1 MPMESQKLIDN
12 IQKLLPESAF
22 TKESLKGPIL
32 RVSVLKLLQHLR
44 LLAKV
49 FGALLSLKA

>member
-1 MPMESQKLIDN
+1 MESQKLIDN